1 MLLRFGVA
9 NFRSIRDY
17 QELLLTASTRISR
30 KRPAMPVPTLREDA
44 VPVVAVYG
52 ANASGKSNLIAAI
65 GEMQRHIVLSHKSRD
80 ATDPIPREHFRL
92 DGVSSRQPTRMDCTF
107 VIENSEAD
115 SSDEVYDYGF
125 EFTAEEYSK
134 EWLFCTVR
142 GERQTTRTL
151 FERET
156 VDGDVKVRFGGQ
168 LQGQNRA
175 TANLTRANSLFLSAA
190 AQNNHPRLAKLHQHI
205 AKCWMVLSGKT
216 ITSDFQIAE
225 RLNGYPHMEQLMRA
239 IRQADLGIVGTGVL
253 EFEPNKEQLDV
264 IKRATKA
271 VAAIFNEPSPQDDA
285 IDDAIEDGLMQTFRR
300 FQFTHSGVD
309 NIDRAF
315 SYDLESEGTRTLTSL
330 LIPALDVLSSGSL
343 LVVDELDSSLHPR
356 LVQAFV
362 SLFKGESN
370 SNGAQLI
377 CSTHD
382 TSLLGGD
389 LLELDEVWMA
399 EKARDGASSF
409 TPLTDYRLRS
419 RDDLERAYRHGR
431 VGGVPTGRDFAVDLV
446 G

>member
-115 SSDEVYDYGF
+115 SSGEVYEYGF

-134 EWLFCTVR
+134 EWLLCTVR